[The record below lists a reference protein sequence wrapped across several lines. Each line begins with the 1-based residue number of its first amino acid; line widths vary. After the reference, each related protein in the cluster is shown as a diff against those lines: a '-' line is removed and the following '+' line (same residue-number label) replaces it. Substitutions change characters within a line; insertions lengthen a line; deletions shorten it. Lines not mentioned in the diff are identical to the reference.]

1 MAKKKSASKTPA
13 SQPRRKTVSVKRI
26 VAEIDKALARLEPAK
41 ASAQAKRSVAAKSDP
56 QAYSLD
62 RTVMSLRA
70 ARDVIESNCV
80 PGFDI
85 PI

>member
-1 MAKKKSASKTPA
+1 MAKKKSASKTAA
-13 SQPRRKTVSVKRI
+13 SQTRKRTVSVKRI
-26 VAEIDKALARLEPAK
+26 VAEIDKALAKLEPAK

>member
-1 MAKKKSASKTPA
+1 MAKKKPVSKTPA
-13 SQPRRKTVSVKRI
+13 SQTRKKTVSVKRI
-26 VAEIDKALARLEPAK
+26 VAEIDKALAKLEPAK
-41 ASAQAKRSVAAKSDP
+41 ASAQARRSVAAKSDP
-56 QAYSLD
+56 QSYSLD

>member
-1 MAKKKSASKTPA
+1 MAKKKPVSKTPA
-13 SQPRRKTVSVKRI
+13 SQARKKTVSVKRI
-26 VAEIDKALARLEPAK
+26 VAEIDKTLAKLEPAK
-41 ASAQAKRSVAAKSDP
+41 ATAQARRTAAAKSDP
-56 QAYSLD
+56 QAYALD
-62 RTVMSLRA
+62 RAVMSLRA